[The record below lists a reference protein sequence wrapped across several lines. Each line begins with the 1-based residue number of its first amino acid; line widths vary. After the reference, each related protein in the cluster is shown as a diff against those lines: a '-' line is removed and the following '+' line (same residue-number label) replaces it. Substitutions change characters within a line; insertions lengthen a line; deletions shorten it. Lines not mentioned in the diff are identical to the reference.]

1 LIRCSTS
8 RRGATYSPLRL
19 PIPPTTVSRTAF
31 WGNGPMDE
39 AHSFKN
45 NSSQYREFMIIGI
58 ASQY

>member
-1 LIRCSTS
+1 VRNLLAAAPAHS
-8 RRGATYSPLRL
+8 AEHRL
-19 PIPPTTVSRTAF
+19 QNTLLGKR
-31 WGNGPMDE
+31 PMNE

>member
-1 LIRCSTS
+1 M
-8 RRGATYSPLRL
+8 
-19 PIPPTTVSRTAF
+19 
-31 WGNGPMDE
+31 NE